1 MYFIS
6 KEYVYVFYLRWQSF
20 VIYNSYNKNSSFLS
34 SLFSIMQS
42 KNFFTKNLPE
52 DIFDIF

>member
-42 KNFFTKNLPE
+42 KNFFTKNLPQ